1 MGIGTTSPA
10 SPLHIQADGIGLR
23 FDGSSNTTK
32 SIFYRNTSASNPA
45 QILTDGSL
53 RLFTEDSGTDIRFH
67 VNSDGSSN
75 EKMRINSTGV
85 GIGTA
90 GPSKLLHVVDGEGT
104 VPTIG
109 AGGVAIVQNND
120 NTGDNCRLTIL
131 AGAAASS
138 MIEFGDAS
146 DADVGQV
153 EYSHNENKMNFRVNG
168 GTKMSLDSSGD
179 VGISGDI
186 TANGGVAQFGVAD
199 TTPGLLYL
207 YGGATGGE
215 GGEMRIYNNADDD
228 STYDYWRVDSDG
240 SGNFRIGRAGTT
252 DFSMNL
258 SGQITDM
265 PQLAQK
271 LDITVAGTSNSSTGL
286 EINSTGTNFESDTGM
301 IEVTHAGSGTP
312 TGGFFCK
319 FNHGGST
326 KFSVKGTGLVDSVGV
341 NTGDLNVQTSSGGGG
356 DADIEGTLSKGSG
369 SFKISHPLDD
379 KKDTHHLVHSFI
391 EGPQADLIY
400 RGKVA
405 LVSGS
410 ATINIDTHSTMTEGT
425 FVVLCRDIQSFTTN
439 ETGWTAVKSSV
450 SGNILTIQAQ
460 DSSCTDTISWMVV
473 GERQDP
479 TIYSSSMTDDEGRV
493 IVEKLK
499 VENSP

>member
-1 MGIGTTSPA
+1 DVSADRVGINDSTPSFSLDVNGTGRFTGTLTIGAALEIRDWNNSSDSDVDGLITGSTFGQIIEADASGHLVLGIRGNDSGDAVSIISGGGNFNTDSTYDTLVAHFGADGKVGIGMESAGQMFEVSGAIKGAAGANSGDAFFIGNDSKLVDIDTSNIAGLQGTSTTAEGGLKLGSGGPTIYGKSSNLGIGTTSPA

-186 TANGGVAQFGVAD
+186 TANGGFAQFGVAD

-207 YGGATGGE
+207 YGGATGG
-215 GGEMRIYNNADDD
+215 
-228 STYDYWRVDSDG
+228 
-240 SGNFRIGRAGTT
+240 
-252 DFSMNL
+252 
-258 SGQITDM
+258 
-265 PQLAQK
+265 
-271 LDITVAGTSNSSTGL
+271 
-286 EINSTGTNFESDTGM
+286 
-301 IEVTHAGSGTP
+301 
-312 TGGFFCK
+312 
-319 FNHGGST
+319 
-326 KFSVKGTGLVDSVGV
+326 
-341 NTGDLNVQTSSGGGG
+341 
-356 DADIEGTLSKGSG
+356 
-369 SFKISHPLDD
+369 
-379 KKDTHHLVHSFI
+379 
-391 EGPQADLIY
+391 
-400 RGKVA
+400 
-405 LVSGS
+405 
-410 ATINIDTHSTMTEGT
+410 
-425 FVVLCRDIQSFTTN
+425 
-439 ETGWTAVKSSV
+439 
-450 SGNILTIQAQ
+450 
-460 DSSCTDTISWMVV
+460 
-473 GERQDP
+473 
-479 TIYSSSMTDDEGRV
+479 
-493 IVEKLK
+493 
-499 VENSP
+499 